1 MHIFAAIHGSFIVN
15 LKHIKTL
22 SGGQVI
28 LSDGTELTVSRGYK
42 KSLTEKLKE
51 TKDRIYI
58 NVLTLDH
65 LACTSEDIERLD
77 DLC

>member
-1 MHIFAAIHGSFIVN
+1 MHIFAAIHVSFIVN
-15 LKHIKTL
+15 LKHIKTF

-58 NVLTLDH
+58 NVLTLDY